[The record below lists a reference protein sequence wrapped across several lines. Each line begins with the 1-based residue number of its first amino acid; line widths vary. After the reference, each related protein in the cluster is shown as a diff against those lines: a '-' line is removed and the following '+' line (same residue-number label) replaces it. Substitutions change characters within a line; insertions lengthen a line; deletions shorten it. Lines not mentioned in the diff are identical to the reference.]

1 MQLGVRTLRMITD
14 PARAMTAQFY
24 FQIAFKENGILI
36 SFSTKTSGIMDV
48 PQRWEVIRR
57 AIEFYKF
64 ADKNFGLRGRPSRDS
79 YGSAFERAT
88 GIRIS
93 QETAA

>member
-1 MQLGVRTLRMITD
+1 MITD

-24 FQIAFKENGILI
+24 FQSAFKEHGVLI
-36 SFSTKTSGIMDV
+36 CFSTKQSGIMDV

-64 ADKNFGLRGRPSRDS
+64 ENRNFGLPGRPSRDS